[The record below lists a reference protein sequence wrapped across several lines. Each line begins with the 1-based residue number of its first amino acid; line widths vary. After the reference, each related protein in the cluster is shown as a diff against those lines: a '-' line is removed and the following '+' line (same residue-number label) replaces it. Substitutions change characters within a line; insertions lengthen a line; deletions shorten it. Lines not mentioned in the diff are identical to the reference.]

1 MNRLKINVV
10 FQALALL
17 FCFYF
22 FLFSVATVVSAKIV
36 FRMDGD
42 LYVMNDNGSGKRRLT
57 DAPTTDDAHPRWSP
71 DGQYIAF
78 RRGMAKRSAVFFEV
92 FIINADGDPSP
103 QRLTHNNIFEDYPAW
118 SPDGQH
124 IAFERSDEVHVIDIA
139 TRAVKQLTFAET
151 HEHDGSIVP
160 DWSPDGSQ
168 ITFERFLSFR
178 DPKGGG
184 FVGKRI
190 YVMDADGQHQ
200 RPLQPLRKIDEN
212 IMQFEPRFSAD
223 GQRVLFNDCK
233 WIDDNVKCR
242 LSFAN
247 LGGVAHVIEDLY
259 NRFGDNFLI
268 SYASW
273 MQNDRAIL
281 FAMKRLD
288 KPDPNYDIYRYTFD
302 TRKIRRLTDDPR
314 DEKNPDWTEGA
325 LSVSPHGKM
334 TTRWAE
340 IKTDGIDRERR

>member
-1 MNRLKINVV
+1 MLK
-10 FQALALL
+10 
-17 FCFYF
+17 
-22 FLFSVATVVSAKIV
+22 FLFSACVLLLLLMTAEAKIV

-42 LYVMNDNGSGKRRLT
+42 LYVMNDNGSGKRQLT
-57 DAPTTDDAHPRWSP
+57 DNPTTDDAHPRWSP

-78 RRGMAKRSAVFFEV
+78 RRGMAKRSAVLFEV
-92 FIINADGDPSP
+92 FITNADGTSP

-124 IAFERSDEVHVIDIA
+124 IAFERSDEVYVIDIA

-151 HEHDGSIVP
+151 HEHDGSIMP

-178 DPKGGG
+178 GGDG
-184 FVGKRI
+184 FIGKRI
-190 YVMDADGQHQ
+190 YVMDADGQRQ
-200 RPLQPLRKIDEN
+200 RPLQPLRKINEN
-212 IMQFEPRFSAD
+212 VMQFEPRFSAD
-223 GQRVLFNDCK
+223 GQRILFNDCK
-233 WIDDNVKCR
+233 WIGDDVNCR

-288 KPDPNYDIYRYTFD
+288 KPDPNYDIYRYAFD
-302 TRKIRRLTDDPR
+302 TRKLRRLTDDPR

-325 LSVSPHGKM
+325 LSVSPHRKM
-334 TTRWAE
+334 TTRWGE
-340 IKTDGIDRERR
+340 IKTDGINRERR